1 MVIMK
6 IRRCFLLIAR
16 GTKSFWIFI
25 WFFSLSMT
33 VLSQNTYTVN
43 STDDT
48 EDLDLAD
55 NICADSKGN
64 CTLRAAIQNANKFSV
79 KDKIDFKIKGT
90 GPFIIHL
97 KKNLP
102 PIKETVELNATEV
115 YCYSNEIPQ
124 IILDGTGIKR
134 YDITEMSDLLNSS
147 QGLQLTGES
156 SGSTIKGFAIY
167 GFIYYGIGVF
177 TNKNIIQGNIIG
189 SSAEGRNGFLTRY
202 GITIRGS
209 DNLIGGCDK
218 KDKNAI
224 FGTGAGVFISTSN
237 TRIIG
242 NYIGTTAD
250 GCSSVPNRVGIAL
263 TRYSEYNLISD
274 NLISGN
280 DEGVHLSGDDNTI
293 INNRIGTNAAGTEKI
308 PNGVGIVLSG
318 AVSNSIGKK
327 NKGNLISGNKVGI
340 VIEDKRVPIDQKNRI
355 LNNFIGTDI
364 TGNFDLGNDTGILIK
379 SGKETWIGGFE
390 KDDGNTISGNTNF
403 GIELTGAQETI
414 ITGNYIGTNKRGT
427 KAIPNGGG
435 IKLEGDPEDINNFN
449 NSIIANLISGNSGN
463 GIEINNAE
471 YNSITGNLLGTQK
484 NGISSLPNG
493 GNGIKT
499 GYLAQ
504 NNCIGGPGSDKG
516 NTIAYNRDHGISMMS
531 EGSREGEFL
540 NNNFPNNQ
548 IFANGKT
555 DIFLGGEKWK
565 AVLGPKSLN
574 SFVPPQVPEAVG
586 KK

>member
-1 MVIMK
+1 MR
-6 IRRCFLLIAR
+6 IRSYILLFTR
-16 GTKSFWIFI
+16 WSNSFWICFP
-25 WFFSLSMT
+25 FFLFSLN

-48 EDLDLAD
+48 EDIDLAD

-64 CTLRAAIQNANKFSV
+64 CTLRAAIQNANKFSI
-79 KDKIDFKIKGT
+79 KDKIDFKINGT
-90 GPFIIHL
+90 GPFIIHF

-115 YCYSNEIPQ
+115 NCYSNDIPQ

-274 NLISGN
+274 NVISGN
-280 DEGVHLSGDDNTI
+280 EEGIQLSGDDNTI
-293 INNRIGTNAAGTEKI
+293 INNKIGTNAAGTEKI
-308 PNGVGIVLSG
+308 SNGIGIVLSG

-327 NKGNLISGNKVGI
+327 NKGNLISGNKIGI
-340 VIEDKRVPIDQKNRI
+340 VIEDRRMSIDQKNKI

-364 TGNFDLGNDTGILIK
+364 TGNFELGNETGILIK
-379 SGKETWIGGFE
+379 SGNDNRIGGFE
-390 KDDGNTISGNTNF
+390 KGDGNTISGNTNF
-403 GIELTGAQETI
+403 GIEIKGTQETI
-414 ITGNYIGTNKRGT
+414 ITGNFIGTNKAGT
-427 KAIPNGGG
+427 TAIPNGCG

-471 YNSITGNLLGTQK
+471 YNLITGNLLGTQK
-484 NGISSLPNG
+484 DGISSLPNG

-504 NNCIGGPGSDKG
+504 NNCIGGPGPDKG
-516 NTIAYNRDHGISMMS
+516 NTIAYNKNHGVFMMS

-540 NNNFPNNQ
+540 NINFPNNQ
-548 IFANGKT
+548 IFANGKM
-555 DIFLGGEKWK
+555 DIFLGEEKWK
-565 AVLGPKSLN
+565 AVLGSKSLN
-574 SFVPPQVPEAVG
+574 SYIPPQVPKAAG